1 MNKRRNRNKKYWLI
15 LILLSIIIV
24 IGVIY
29 KMVNDDRNLTKI
41 ESLLKDTGLFVNKV
55 LYSPIRF
62 IDKKVTEQKEKKE
75 MYEKYSELKE
85 KSENYDLL
93 QSKFNELDY
102 QYSELQKTLDLN
114 KTLNKDSYLN
124 ATVINRNI
132 GVWYNTITID
142 KGSKNGVKEDMP
154 VIVKE
159 GLIGKVIKVSN
170 FNSTIKLLTSDDIT
184 DKISVKIKNNDDY
197 IFGLLVKYDIDNKVF
212 IIEGID
218 QNINIEPGSLVTT
231 TGLGDYFTSGITV
244 GKVKQV
250 KTDNFD
256 LAKIVEVTSDVD
268 FSKLN
273 YVTILKREALEQWLF
288 LL

>member
-15 LILLSIIIV
+15 LIFLSIIIV

-55 LYSPIRF
+55 FYSPIKF
-62 IDKKVTEQKEKKE
+62 IDKLATEQKEKKE
-75 MYEKYSELKE
+75 MYEKYSELKD
-85 KSENYDLL
+85 KSDNYDLL

-102 QYSELQKTLDLN
+102 QYTELQKTLDLN
-114 KTLNKDSYLN
+114 KTLSKDSYLN

-142 KGSKNGVKEDMP
+142 KGLKNGVKEDMP

-184 DKISVKIKNNDDY
+184 EKISVKIKNNDDY
-197 IFGLLVKYDIDNKVF
+197 IFGLLVNYDLDNDVF

-218 QNINIEPGSLVTT
+218 QNVSIEPGSVVTT

-273 YVTILKREALEQWLF
+273 YVTILKREVLEQ
-288 LL
+288 

>member
-15 LILLSIIIV
+15 LLFLSIIIV

-75 MYEKYSELKE
+75 MYEKYNDLKE
-85 KSENYDLL
+85 KSENYNLL
-93 QSKFNELDY
+93 QAKFNELDY
-102 QYSELQKTLDLN
+102 QYSELQKILELN
-114 KTLNKDSYLN
+114 KTLSKDSYLN

-159 GLIGKVIKVSN
+159 GLIGKIIKVTN

-197 IFGLLVKYDIDNKVF
+197 IFGLLVKYEVDNKVF

-256 LAKIVEVTSDVD
+256 LAKIIEVTSDVD
-268 FSKLN
+268 FSKIN

-288 LL
+288 L

>member
-15 LILLSIIIV
+15 LLFLSIIIV

-75 MYEKYSELKE
+75 MYEKYNDLKE
-85 KSENYDLL
+85 KSENYNLL
-93 QSKFNELDY
+93 QAKFNELDY
-102 QYSELQKTLDLN
+102 QYSELQKILELN
-114 KTLNKDSYLN
+114 KTLSKDSYLN

-159 GLIGKVIKVSN
+159 GLIGKIIKVTN

-197 IFGLLVKYDIDNKVF
+197 IFGLLVKYEVDNKVF

-256 LAKIVEVTSDVD
+256 LAKIIEVTSDVD
-268 FSKLN
+268 FSKIN
-273 YVTILKREALEQWLF
+273 YVTILKREALEQ
-288 LL
+288 

>member
-15 LILLSIIIV
+15 LIFLSIIIV

-55 LYSPIRF
+55 FYSPIKF
-62 IDKKVTEQKEKKE
+62 IDKLATEQKEKKE
-75 MYEKYSELKE
+75 MYEKYSELKD
-85 KSENYDLL
+85 KSDNYDLL

-102 QYSELQKTLDLN
+102 QYTELQKTLDLN
-114 KTLNKDSYLN
+114 KTLSKDSYLN

-142 KGSKNGVKEDMP
+142 KGLKNGVKEDMP

-184 DKISVKIKNNDDY
+184 EKISVKIKNNDDY
-197 IFGLLVKYDIDNKVF
+197 IFGLLVNYDLDNDVF

-218 QNINIEPGSLVTT
+218 QNVS
-231 TGLGDYFTSGITV
+231 
-244 GKVKQV
+244 
-250 KTDNFD
+250 
-256 LAKIVEVTSDVD
+256 
-268 FSKLN
+268 
-273 YVTILKREALEQWLF
+273 
-288 LL
+288 

>member
-41 ESLLKDTGLFVNKV
+41 EGLLKDTGLFVNKV

-62 IDKKVTEQKEKKE
+62 IDKKVSEQKEKKE

-114 KTLNKDSYLN
+114 KTLSKDSYLN

-273 YVTILKREALEQWLF
+273 YVTILKREALEQ
-288 LL
+288 

>member
-41 ESLLKDTGLFVNKV
+41 EGLLKDTGLFVNKV

-62 IDKKVTEQKEKKE
+62 IDKKVSEQKEKKE

-114 KTLNKDSYLN
+114 KTLSKDSYLN